1 MDYFSEGL
9 TKAVAL
15 LLALDAE
22 TFSAVGATASVTALA
37 LAASLCM
44 GLPLGFALGHF
55 RFPGRRVARLFVDWL
70 LSLPT
75 VVIGLIVYAFL
86 TARGPLGEWGLLFTV
101 PGMAIGLT
109 LLGLPIIIS
118 MTATAVESTD
128 SRLTETVLSLGAD
141 RWQLLWATLTEA
153 RFAMALAAAT
163 AFGRIVSE
171 VGIAMMV
178 GGNIKWQTR
187 TITTAIALE
196 TGKGEFATGIALGIV
211 LMVVALV
218 VNLLVGLLRGRAN
231 GSSGAYRAGAKPA
244 GRGRA

>member
-9 TKAVAL
+9 AKAVEL
-15 LLALDAE
+15 LLALDPE

-37 LAASLCM
+37 LAASLVM

-55 RFPGRRVARLFVDWL
+55 RFPGRRVARLFVDWM

-75 VVIGLIVYAFL
+75 VVIGLIVYAMF
-86 TARGPLGEWGLLFTV
+86 TTRGPLGEWGLLFTL

-109 LLGLPIIIS
+109 LLGLPIIIA

-128 SRLTETVLSLGAD
+128 VRLTQTVLSLGAD
-141 RWQLLWATLTEA
+141 RRQLLLATLLEA

-178 GGNIKWQTR
+178 GGNIKWHTR

-196 TGKGEFATGIALGIV
+196 TGRGEFATGIALGIG
-211 LMVVALV
+211 LMLVALV
-218 VNLLVGLLRGRAN
+218 VNLLVSLLRGRSN
-231 GSSGAYRAGAKPA
+231 PDGAVGGLGAGGGA
-244 GRGRA
+244 

>member
-9 TKAVAL
+9 ARAIEL
-15 LLALDAE
+15 LLSLDPE
-22 TFSAVGATASVTALA
+22 TFSAVWATAVVTALA
-37 LAASLCM
+37 LAASLLL

-55 RFPGRRVARLFVDWL
+55 RFPGRRAARLVVDWM

-75 VVIGLIVYAFL
+75 VVIGLIVYALF
-86 TARGPLGEWGLLFTV
+86 TTRGPLGEWGLLFTV
-101 PGMAIGLT
+101 PGMAVGLT
-109 LLGLPIIIS
+109 ILGLPIILS

-128 SRLTETVLSLGAD
+128 VNLTQTVLSLGAD
-141 RWQLLWATLTEA
+141 RTQLLLATLSEA
-153 RFAMALAAAT
+153 RFAMALAAAS

-178 GGNIKWQTR
+178 GGNIKWHTR

-211 LMVVALV
+211 LMLVALV
-218 VNLLVGLLRGRAN
+218 VNLLVALLRR
-231 GSSGAYRAGAKPA
+231 RAGA
-244 GRGRA
+244 

>member
-9 TKAVAL
+9 SQAVAL
-15 LLALDAE
+15 LLSLDAE

-37 LAASLCM
+37 LFASLLL

-55 RFPGRRVARLFVDWL
+55 RFPGRRAARLFVDWM

-86 TARGPLGEWGLLFTV
+86 TARGPLGELGLLFTV
-101 PGMAIGLT
+101 PGMALGLT
-109 LLGLPIIIS
+109 LLGLPIIVS

-128 SRLTETVLSLGAD
+128 TRLTETLLSLGAD
-141 RWQLLWATLTEA
+141 RWQLLLATLAEA

-218 VNLLVGLLRGRAN
+218 VNLLVALLRGRSN
-231 GSSGAYRAGAKPA
+231 GRQGGAQPGGARP
-244 GRGRA
+244 

>member
-9 TKAVAL
+9 AKAVEL
-15 LLALDAE
+15 LLALDPE
-22 TFSAVGATASVTALA
+22 TFSAVWATAAVTALA
-37 LAASLCM
+37 LAASLVL

-55 RFPGRRVARLFVDWL
+55 RFPGRRVARLVVDWM

-75 VVIGLIVYAFL
+75 VVIGLIVYALF
-86 TARGPLGEWGLLFTV
+86 TTRGPLGEWGLLFTL

-109 LLGLPIIIS
+109 LLGLPIITA

-128 SRLTETVLSLGAD
+128 VRLTQTVLSLGAD
-141 RWQLLWATLTEA
+141 RMQLLVATLSEA
-153 RFAMALAAAT
+153 RFAMALAAAS

-178 GGNIKWQTR
+178 GGNIKWHTR

-196 TGKGEFATGIALGIV
+196 TGKGEFASGIALGIV
-211 LMVVALV
+211 LMLVALV
-218 VNLLVGLLRGRAN
+218 VNLIVGLLRSRSAQGL
-231 GSSGAYRAGAKPA
+231 
-244 GRGRA
+244 RGRA

>member
-1 MDYFSEGL
+1 VDYFSEGL
-9 TKAVAL
+9 NTALAL
-15 LLALDAE
+15 LLALDPE
-22 TFSAVGATASVTALA
+22 TFSAVRATGVVTALA
-37 LAASLCM
+37 LAVSLVM

-55 RFPGRRVARLFVDWL
+55 CFPGRRAARLFVDWM

-86 TARGPLGEWGLLFTV
+86 TSRGPLGEWGLLFTV
-101 PGMAIGLT
+101 PGMAIGLA
-109 LLGLPIIIS
+109 LLGLPIVVS

-128 SRLTETVLSLGAD
+128 VRLTQTVLSLGAD
-141 RWQLLWATLTEA
+141 RWQLLLATLCEA

-171 VGIAMMV
+171 IGIAMMV

-196 TGKGEFATGIALGIV
+196 TGKGEFGTGIALGIV
-211 LMVVALV
+211 LMLVALV
-218 VNLLVGLLRGRAN
+218 VNLLVHLLRGRSN
-231 GSSGAYRAGAKPA
+231 GFGASGVGGGA
-244 GRGRA
+244 

>member
-1 MDYFSEGL
+1 VDYFSEGL

-15 LLALDAE
+15 LLALDPE
-22 TFSAVGATASVTALA
+22 TFSAVWATASVTALA
-37 LAASLCM
+37 LAASLLL

-55 RFPGRRVARLFVDWL
+55 RFPGRRAVRLVVDWM

-75 VVIGLIVYAFL
+75 VVIGLVVYALF
-86 TARGPLGEWGLLFTV
+86 TARGPLGEWGLLFSL
-101 PGMAIGLT
+101 PGVAIGLT

-128 SRLTETVLSLGAD
+128 VRLTQSVLSLGAN
-141 RWQLLWATLTEA
+141 RFQLLAATLCEA
-153 RFAMALAAAT
+153 RFAMALAAAS
-163 AFGRIVSE
+163 AFGRLVSE

-196 TGKGEFATGIALGIV
+196 TGKGEFASGIALGIV
-211 LMVVALV
+211 LMLVALL
-218 VNLLVGLLRGRAN
+218 VNMVVGLLRARA
-231 GSSGAYRAGAKPA
+231 ATDY
-244 GRGRA
+244 RGRA

>member
-1 MDYFSEGL
+1 MDYFSEGFATAL
-9 TKAVAL
+9 TL
-15 LLALDAE
+15 LLALDPE
-22 TFSAVGATASVTALA
+22 TFSAVWATGVVTALA
-37 LAASLCM
+37 LAVSLLL

-55 RFPGRRVARLFVDWL
+55 RFPGRRAVRLFVDWM

-86 TARGPLGEWGLLFTV
+86 TSRGPLGEWGLLFTV

-109 LLGLPIIIS
+109 LLGLPIIIA
-118 MTATAVESTD
+118 MTATAVESRD
-128 SRLTETVLSLGAD
+128 VRLTQTVLSLGAD
-141 RWQLLWATLTEA
+141 RWQLLWATLSEA

-211 LMVVALV
+211 LMLVALV
-218 VNLLVGLLRGRAN
+218 VNLLVSLLRGRSNSN
-231 GSSGAYRAGAKPA
+231 GAVGGLGAGGGA
-244 GRGRA
+244 

>member
-9 TKAVAL
+9 TQAVAL
-15 LLALDAE
+15 LLALDPE
-22 TFSAVGATASVTALA
+22 TFSAVWTTAIVTALA
-37 LAASLCM
+37 LIASLVM

-55 RFPGRRVARLFVDWL
+55 RFPGRRGARLFVDWM

-75 VVIGLIVYAFL
+75 VVIGLIVYALL
-86 TARGPLGEWGLLFTV
+86 TSRGPLGEWGLLFSV
-101 PGMAIGLT
+101 PGMAFGLT
-109 LLGLPIIIS
+109 LLGLPIVVS

-128 SRLTETVLSLGAD
+128 TRLTQTLLSLGAD
-141 RWQLLWATLTEA
+141 RWQLLLATLIEA

-171 VGIAMMV
+171 IGIAMMV
-178 GGNIKWQTR
+178 GGNIKWHTR

-211 LMVVALV
+211 LMLVALV
-218 VNLLVGLLRGRAN
+218 VNLLVGLLRGRSN
-231 GSSGAYRAGAKPA
+231 GTGGVSGGGGA
-244 GRGRA
+244 

>member
-9 TKAVAL
+9 AKAVEL
-15 LLALDAE
+15 LLALDPE
-22 TFSAVGATASVTALA
+22 TFSAVWATAAVTALA
-37 LAASLCM
+37 LAASLVM

-55 RFPGRRVARLFVDWL
+55 RFPGRRVARLVVDWM

-75 VVIGLIVYAFL
+75 VVIGLIVYALF
-86 TARGPLGEWGLLFTV
+86 TTRGPLGEWGLLFTL

-109 LLGLPIIIS
+109 LLGLPIIIA

-128 SRLTETVLSLGAD
+128 VRLTQTVLSLGAD
-141 RWQLLWATLTEA
+141 RMQLLVATLSEA
-153 RFAMALAAAT
+153 RFAMALAAAS

-178 GGNIKWQTR
+178 GGNIKWHTR

-196 TGKGEFATGIALGIV
+196 TGKGEFASGIALGIV
-211 LMVVALV
+211 LMLVALV
-218 VNLLVGLLRGRAN
+218 VNLVVGLLRSRA
-231 GSSGAYRAGAKPA
+231 AADY
-244 GRGRA
+244 RGRI